1 MLKYAGQHRHTSHT
15 TIKQSQSMPYGPMK
29 MFASPVLCALA
40 ACTTNFGIVYELISY
55 GVAVLWWMCI
65 IVVVVEPLVFL
76 LFYLYF
82 ARHRT
87 TKEPNGSDQ
96 QLYLAQICLFA
107 LLLLLLLMW
116 FCWLAVADRL
126 FRALLRTVLLW
137 QPAPRAH
144 TDTHPQTQRSGALIV
159 QSWIYSYRPQLTCIP
174 RDTQSGRLCCV
185 FVVYGRPHALA
196 SMNNT

>member
-65 IVVVVEPLVFL
+65 LVVVVEPLVFL

-116 FCWLAVADRL
+116 FCWLAVADRIDCFVRCCARFGCGNQHREHIL
-126 FRALLRTVLLW
+126 THIHRHNVPEHLLCKVGYI
-137 QPAPRAH
+137 H
-144 TDTHPQTQRSGALIV
+144 T
-159 QSWIYSYRPQLTCIP
+159 
-174 RDTQSGRLCCV
+174 GR
-185 FVVYGRPHALA
+185 
-196 SMNNT
+196 N